1 MPGYPTEPP
10 GDACGLYGILPPRRP
25 RSGAHLQGEA
35 GGAAHPGD
43 LPPFLLLTG
52 EASGRAPGRSAG
64 TGTTSSHLA
73 GRCGPPSHYA
83 PMAGAATNLMD
94 TDLLSNIHEDPV
106 RNDDGAATGSPC
118 KRRGIGQEDGVSLTL
133 LREILADQTKTLL
146 QHQTQTQGEL
156 EKKMA
161 ASQQE
166 LEKRITSTL
175 RDDVRGDVRREIT
188 HAQAALKK
196 DIQEDLNREIQS
208 LGKSCTSQFQDLQ
221 QWLQTAE
228 RSIQEVRTAQ
238 STVEARL
245 QALEARGSDAG
256 TVISAP
262 PPRGK
267 SRP

>member
-1 MPGYPTEPP
+1 
-10 GDACGLYGILPPRRP
+10 
-25 RSGAHLQGEA
+25 
-35 GGAAHPGD
+35 
-43 LPPFLLLTG
+43 
-52 EASGRAPGRSAG
+52 
-64 TGTTSSHLA
+64 
-73 GRCGPPSHYA
+73 
-83 PMAGAATNLMD
+83 MAGAATNLMD

-262 PPRGK
+262 PRGK